1 MVSRYYEQRAT
12 AGGLIIT
19 ESTAISPGAGAPIGT
34 PGIYNAEQIKAW
46 KQVTTAVHKKGGLIF
61 MQVWHL
67 GRAGSNPV
75 SSSDIAIASPSP
87 LGGGA
92 FDRPQALSV
101 DGILAITQ
109 EFVQAAKNAIE
120 AGFDGKLKQTTKKWG
135 RSLTLFPSQGSKF
148 MQATDTFWTNSF
160 KHPVTNEQTSM
171 GDLLKTDVEW

>member
-1 MVSRYYEQRAT
+1 MSTPALFTPIQIGQHTLKHRIVMAPLTRFRADPTTGAPLPDLVSQYYQQRAT

-19 ESTAISPGAGAPIGT
+19 EATAISPGAGAPIGT
-34 PGIYNAEQIKAW
+34 PGIYNSEQVKAW
-46 KQVTTAVHKKGGLIF
+46 QQVTTAVHKKGGLIF
-61 MQVWHL
+61 MQMWHL

-75 SSSDIAIASPSP
+75 SASDLAITSPSP

-120 AGFDGKLKQTTKKWG
+120 AGFDGMLK
-135 RSLTLFPSQGSKF
+135 
-148 MQATDTFWTNSF
+148 
-160 KHPVTNEQTSM
+160 
-171 GDLLKTDVEW
+171 